1 MEYKLIS
8 NLYISELQKEV
19 NKLLSEGWKLHGPT
33 TSVVKES
40 WSHFQKYG
48 EDVIYSQAL
57 TKE

>member
-1 MEYKLIS
+1 MEYKLITK
-8 NLYISELQKEV
+8 LYTSELQKEV

-33 TSVVKES
+33 TSVVKET
-40 WSHFQKYG
+40 WAHFKKYG